1 MAYGNKNKDDMG
13 NKGRGGRGPKPMKG
27 ARKAARKEKREEKKQ
42 TKEFKKV
49 VNRLNSKQK
58 YKTPSREGLKKQKPT
73 KSNQLPESFKAE
85 LVKTTGEAMV
95 KSLQKMV
102 KPTLMHKKAGG
113 MIKPEDPAP
122 VTRYQ
127 GSTPKIGGNKKIEQ
141 ISNEQKS
148 YGQKRSEELRSA
160 HEGYTGSTTDKGI
173 EARYGKAAAQKK
185 KS

>member
-1 MAYGNKNKDDMG
+1 MVHGDKPKRQKDDMG
-13 NKGRGGRGPKPMKG
+13 NKGRRSGKGPKPM
-27 ARKAARKEKREEKKQ
+27 
-42 TKEFKKV
+42 T
-49 VNRLNSKQK
+49 
-58 YKTPSREGLKKQKPT
+58 GLKKLKKGTKRSARIEKRAIKRVEKLMSDDMGNIGRRGKGPKPMS
-73 KSNQLPESFKAE
+73 SNQLPESLKAE
-85 LVKTTGEAMV
+85 LVKTTGEAMA

-102 KPTLMHKKAGG
+102 HKKAGG

-148 YGQKRSEELRSA
+148 YGQRRSEELREA
-160 HEGYTGSTTDKGI
+160 HEGYTGSTTDQGI

-185 KS
+185 K